1 MNFPYID
8 LAPTSGMPPTLLWD
22 RDPAGKLLQNL
33 LDGRLPDNWDRFFES
48 FPADPKGLATRQSS
62 SACLNYVS
70 KGAQKWSCWMV
81 GSLNIEDPHPNWEK
95 KREK

>member
-1 MNFPYID
+1 
-8 LAPTSGMPPTLLWD
+8 MPPTLLWD
-22 RDPAGKLLQNL
+22 RDAGKLLQNL

-70 KGAQKWSCWMV
+70 KGAQSDASRMTQLEEETGK
-81 GSLNIEDPHPNWEK
+81 
-95 KREK
+95 